1 MKLRYY
7 MRGLGIGI
15 LVTAVLMSV
24 TLHGRTKPISDEE
37 VIARAKELGMEETGG
52 NSVLADAVSENAFAM
67 QEETKKE
74 PETEMPDVTATEK
87 QNEMKPESPDE
98 PDTFREDTTAAQES
112 VTDREEEPE
121 QKSDVPQPE
130 KPKAEESEAEKPGDG
145 QSVGQTEEQQ
155 EEQQKE
161 QQEESAKAQP
171 SAGSV
176 EITVNSGDG
185 SLTVAKK
192 LAQAGLVEDAAEFD
206 RFLCQNGYDKRIC
219 TGVHSFAKGASDEEI
234 AKELTRKGK

>member
-1 MKLRYY
+1 

-24 TLHGRTKPISDEE
+24 TLHGRTKPMSDEE

-52 NSVLADAVSENAFAM
+52 NSVLADAVSENTFAS
-67 QEETKKE
+67 QEETQKE
-74 PETEMPDVTATEK
+74 PETEMQDATATEK
-87 QNEMKPESPDE
+87 QNEVKPETPDE
-98 PDTFREDTTAAQES
+98 SDAVREDRTVAPEAE
-112 VTDREEEPE
+112 TDREEEPE
-121 QKSDVPQPE
+121 QKSDVPLPE
-130 KPKAEESEAEKPGDG
+130 KPETEESEAEKPGDG

-161 QQEESAKAQP
+161 QQEESSEAQP
-171 SAGSV
+171 ASGSV

-192 LAQAGLVEDAAEFD
+192 LVQAGLVDDAAEFD